1 MPRLRTYAFWGD
13 KTKTCANLKRK
24 GQCAREVL
32 CSWDKETH
40 MCLHMCG
47 GAGVSK
53 KHCWKPKFKGKR
65 ICLYGGGSSTTP
77 VPTTLKHVP
86 TKSPTNAPTKI
97 PTNAPTKGPTNA
109 PTKSPTDVPTMS
121 PTTLAPSYSPTN
133 TPTGSP
139 SDDPSLSPSMTSE
152 YVDAGQLFDSVG
164 DSAASCQTNT
174 PLATCKVLCDNTTD
188 CRSFQYAAVENGF
201 CCPKKKCGSED
212 EPLTYSSA
220 WKSYYKPCTRAP
232 SSSPTDAPTGTP
244 SFPPSLKP
252 TPAPTKSPTD
262 APTKSPTNAPTKIP
276 TNAPTKGPS
285 NAPTKSPTDVPTT
298 SPTTLAPSYSPTD
311 APTGSPSD
319 DPSLSPSMTSEYV
332 DAGKLFDNEGD
343 SAASCQKNTPFAT
356 CKALCDNTP
365 GCLSFAHYAVQNNGF
380 CCPKKKCGSEDE
392 PLKTYYEGRT
402 YYKPCTRAP
411 SSSPTD
417 APTGTPSFAQVW
429 SWTLEDSADTG
440 EIVFLDDEQVTAVNE
455 YINKGLELVIRS
467 DLVLHKSRNDS
478 TDSSFIQF
486 IDLDDGNKIK
496 TWRMNSGTE
505 DYLQIDYDANSDNT
519 IIKCRDNSGK
529 CSPLVDGDRSV
540 VLIKVRFNP
549 RGGSAHNSE
558 WWRNRFT
565 MTGSHYAVELP

>member
-1 MPRLRTYAFWGD
+1 
-13 KTKTCANLKRK
+13 
-24 GQCAREVL
+24 
-32 CSWDKETH
+32 

-244 SFPPSLKP
+244 SF
-252 TPAPTKSPTD
+252 
-262 APTKSPTNAPTKIP
+262 
-276 TNAPTKGPS
+276 
-285 NAPTKSPTDVPTT
+285 
-298 SPTTLAPSYSPTD
+298 
-311 APTGSPSD
+311 
-319 DPSLSPSMTSEYV
+319 
-332 DAGKLFDNEGD
+332 
-343 SAASCQKNTPFAT
+343 
-356 CKALCDNTP
+356 
-365 GCLSFAHYAVQNNGF
+365 
-380 CCPKKKCGSEDE
+380 
-392 PLKTYYEGRT
+392 
-402 YYKPCTRAP
+402 
-411 SSSPTD
+411 
-417 APTGTPSFAQVW
+417 AQVW

>member
-1 MPRLRTYAFWGD
+1 
-13 KTKTCANLKRK
+13 
-24 GQCAREVL
+24 
-32 CSWDKETH
+32 
-40 MCLHMCG
+40 
-47 GAGVSK
+47 
-53 KHCWKPKFKGKR
+53 
-65 ICLYGGGSSTTP
+65 
-77 VPTTLKHVP
+77 
-86 TKSPTNAPTKI
+86 
-97 PTNAPTKGPTNA
+97 
-109 PTKSPTDVPTMS
+109 
-121 PTTLAPSYSPTN
+121 
-133 TPTGSP
+133 
-139 SDDPSLSPSMTSE
+139 
-152 YVDAGQLFDSVG
+152 
-164 DSAASCQTNT
+164 
-174 PLATCKVLCDNTTD
+174 
-188 CRSFQYAAVENGF
+188 
-201 CCPKKKCGSED
+201 
-212 EPLTYSSA
+212 
-220 WKSYYKPCTRAP
+220 
-232 SSSPTDAPTGTP
+232 
-244 SFPPSLKP
+244 
-252 TPAPTKSPTD
+252 
-262 APTKSPTNAPTKIP
+262 
-276 TNAPTKGPS
+276 
-285 NAPTKSPTDVPTT
+285 
-298 SPTTLAPSYSPTD
+298 
-311 APTGSPSD
+311 
-319 DPSLSPSMTSEYV
+319 MTSEYV

-455 YINKGLELVIRS
+455 YINRGLELVIRS

-565 MTGSHYAVELP
+565 MTGSHYAVELPLTQRCTSGYSASWGAEWNAGNLGGIVLSWYAMNGFRPANTLNPFKSVAYKSHANCESACNQDAASFYNVLPGYYCRCYTSKPSLADSGSETWEFCSM